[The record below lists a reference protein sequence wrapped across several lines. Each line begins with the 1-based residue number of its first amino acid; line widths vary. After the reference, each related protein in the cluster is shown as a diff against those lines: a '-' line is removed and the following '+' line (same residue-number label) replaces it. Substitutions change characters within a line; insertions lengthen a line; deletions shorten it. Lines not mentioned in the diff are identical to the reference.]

1 MGCTCGRHSNGNSQ
15 EKQSDTPAD
24 KIGAKESEVNF
35 STMTEMDSRIPLTV
49 RQAFKLAQSWKAIKR
64 NISAAGVEMFVR

>member
-1 MGCTCGRHSNGNSQ
+1 M
-15 EKQSDTPAD
+15 PAD